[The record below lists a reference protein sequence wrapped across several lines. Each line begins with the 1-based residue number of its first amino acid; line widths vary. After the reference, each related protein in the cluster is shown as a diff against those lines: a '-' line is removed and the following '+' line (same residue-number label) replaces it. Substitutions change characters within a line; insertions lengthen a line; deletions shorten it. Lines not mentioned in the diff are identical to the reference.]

1 MAETSVG
8 VRWGRGGDRVDR
20 RGPGA
25 HDPGTRPV
33 PQVKKEHIHDLIL
46 EGAFALFEDRGY
58 AGTTMRDIAAAAG
71 ISASTIYVYF
81 ASKLDILFAIYAPW
95 LTERLDR
102 LERRIA
108 RIDDPRERLRQILR
122 DLWDTIPSE
131 NNGFTNN
138 LMQAFS
144 TATPEEGYSR
154 ATLLAAEERVAR
166 MIRGALP
173 EDRQWMLDREAL
185 PHILFMA
192 FDGFAMNHHLIGR
205 SRRLDLCVDLMV
217 DLILGARPPAA

>member
-1 MAETSVG
+1 
-8 VRWGRGGDRVDR
+8 
-20 RGPGA
+20 
-25 HDPGTRPV
+25 V
-33 PQVKKEHIHDLIL
+33 PQVKKEHVRDLIL

-58 AGTTMRDIAAAAG
+58 AGTTMRDIAATAG

-102 LERRIA
+102 LEREITEIA
-108 RIDDPRERLRQILR
+108 DPRERLRRILR

-144 TATPEEGYSR
+144 LWTPDEGYDR
-154 ATLLAAEERVAR
+154 AMLLAAEKRVSR
-166 MIRGALP
+166 MMEGAIPDDRG
-173 EDRQWMLDREAL
+173 WMLEREAL
-185 PHILFMA
+185 AHILFMA
-192 FDGFAMNHHLIGR
+192 FDGFTVNHHLVGR

-217 DLILGARPPAA
+217 DLMLGTQPGPA